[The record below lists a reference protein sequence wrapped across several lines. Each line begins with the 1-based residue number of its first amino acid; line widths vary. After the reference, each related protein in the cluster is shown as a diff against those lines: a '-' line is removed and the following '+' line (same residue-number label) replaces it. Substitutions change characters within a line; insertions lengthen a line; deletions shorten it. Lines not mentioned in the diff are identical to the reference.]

1 MAYFT
6 WVYEESKLLNI
17 ANEQQGAKDKDK
29 PIHMH
34 PMNPRA
40 MNSSAETEEGACEY
54 DLPIDRAGDH
64 QASSAAKHGSQ
75 TPSWRWVLVLGDPLL
90 CARRNS

>member
-17 ANEQQGAKDKDK
+17 ADEQQGAKDKDK

-40 MNSSAETEEGACEY
+40 MNSSAENEGACEY
-54 DLPIDRAGDH
+54 ELPIDRAGDH
-64 QASSAAKHGSQ
+64 QASSAAKHGS
-75 TPSWRWVLVLGDPLL
+75 
-90 CARRNS
+90 